1 MTMAERYRCEPED
14 VQLMLLDGCDR
25 AVFHFRH
32 GTFQDELVI
41 DLDDSEATV
50 LKRMVGANEWEAMD
64 DE

>member
-1 MTMAERYRCEPED
+1 MTMTERYRCEPED

-25 AVFHFRH
+25 AIFRFNH
-32 GTFQDELVI
+32 STFQDELVI